1 MKNFKN
7 SGFTIVELLIVIVVI
22 GILAAIT
29 IVSYNGITNKANT
42 ASEQMAAETAIKK
55 AAVYKSISP
64 SGNYPVKLSAL
75 SALPQTDP
83 AATTLGII
91 TPSALAPVPTNPYDT
106 VQYRLCGTKTNGTA
120 TPTAITDLTDGTSIV
135 SGAAITGVIAGYW
148 DFTTGA
154 ANYTTSSDGII
165 SGTNIAC
172 FNVTTH

>member
-1 MKNFKN
+1 MRNFKN

-22 GILAAIT
+22 GILTAIT

-42 ASEQMAAETAIKK
+42 ASEQMAAETAMKK
-55 AAVYKSISP
+55 AGVYKSIY
-64 SGNYPVKLSAL
+64 GNYPVKLSAL

-91 TPSALAPVPTNPYDT
+91 TPAALASAPASPYDT

-120 TPTAITDLTDGTSIV
+120 TPTAINELTDGTSIV

-165 SGTNIAC
+165 IGTNIAC